1 MNFVQ
6 KQYIFCVTLCFLTI
20 NVTLYVINA
29 QIERVQKL

>member
-6 KQYIFCVTLCFLTI
+6 KQYLFCATLCFLTI

-29 QIERVQKL
+29 QIEYAQKL